1 MSFESLIDKI
11 NSDYKDLVSKKNA
24 LEAEI
29 EALEKEGVEYG
40 KPSYKN
46 GKYLRLTRSVKGS
59 KREFIYIGNDP
70 EKIKETLEA
79 IERGVKVKRNKET
92 RQDIEKGIS
101 EIIYYLGR
109 AAW

>member
-1 MSFESLIDKI
+1 MRFESLIDKI
-11 NSDYKDLVSKKNA
+11 NLNYKDLFSKKLA

-46 GKYLRLTRSVKGS
+46 SKYLRLTRSVKGCE
-59 KREFIYIGNDP
+59 REFIYIGNDP
-70 EKIKETLEA
+70 EKIKKTLEA
-79 IERGVKVKRNKET
+79 IGRGVKVKENKNAS
-92 RQDIEKGIS
+92 QDIQK
-101 EIIYYLGR
+101 EIKEILYYLER